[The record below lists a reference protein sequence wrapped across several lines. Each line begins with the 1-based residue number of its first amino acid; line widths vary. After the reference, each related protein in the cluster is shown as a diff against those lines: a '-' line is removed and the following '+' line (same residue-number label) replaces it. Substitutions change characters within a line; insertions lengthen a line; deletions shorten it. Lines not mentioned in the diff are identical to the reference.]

1 MTDNDALLQAILDDP
16 DEDAPR
22 LGYAD
27 WLEEHGEPARAQF
40 IRLQLAR
47 AALEDHDPRAQE
59 LQQRCREMTAEPG
72 TAQRWTPK
80 LPRGMGYPEFH
91 RGFVEKV
98 SCRITDFLKG
108 AERLVAVIPLRH
120 LNVGETS
127 PTRQDLQALLASP
140 HLAWLRELALYGNHL
155 DDSATEAI
163 AASPHLRGLEELDLW
178 DNRIGP
184 AGVRALVGSPN
195 LAGLRGLSL
204 ACNPLGD
211 EGARVLAASPRPGRF
226 KFLSLGDCGIGVEG
240 AAALAASPHL
250 VGLRTLDLG
259 SSAGGP

>member
-1 MTDNDALLQAILDDP
+1 MEAIPPVSLKD
-16 DEDAPR
+16 
-22 LGYAD
+22 
-27 WLEEHGEPARAQF
+27 
-40 IRLQLAR
+40 AR
-47 AALEDHDPRAQE
+47 AALEDLDPRAQE
-59 LQQRCREMTAEPG
+59 LQQQCRELTAKPG
-72 TAQRWTPK
+72 TEERWTPK

-98 SCRITDFLKG
+98 SCRIADFLKG

-120 LNVGETS
+120 LNVGETN
-127 PTRQDLQALLASP
+127 PTLQALLASP
-140 HLAWLRELALYGNHL
+140 HLARLRKLALYGNHL
-155 DDSATEAI
+155 NDSAPEAI

-184 AGVRALVGSPN
+184 AGVRALVGSPH

-259 SSAGGP
+259 SSAGGPEIVVALARGRGLTGLTVLRLDRAGLGNGA